1 LAYKFP
7 KSDEEQYHL
16 LVQITHSK
24 YYDPYLRFALFPF
37 GGEENFRDTL
47 MDKVIFDDCE
57 KILDLCCGTGGS
69 TFAIRKKIGEQGS
82 ITGMDLST
90 GRINIAQKKN
100 PYRNV
105 SFKAGDARSTG
116 LENNVYSKV
125 FISFALHEMPE
136 LIRLNILKEI
146 KRILC
151 DDGSVIIIEEDNA
164 RSFLIRTFLS
174 FWNMNWIPYPIN
186 LESRT
191 KKEMLKKGVS
201 KDLLD
206 AGFKNIDKTE
216 LFKGSIQIVKGKKP
230 KE

>member
-1 LAYKFP
+1 MAYKFP

-116 LENNVYSKV
+116 FEDDVYSKI

-146 KRILC
+146 MRILC
-151 DDGSVIIIEEDNA
+151 DDGSLIIIEEDNA
-164 RSFLIRTFLS
+164 RSFWIRMFLS

-186 LESRT
+186 LESNT
-191 KKEMLKKGVS
+191 KKEMLKKGVP
-201 KDLLD
+201 KDLRD
-206 AGFKNIDKTE
+206 AGFKNIVKTE
-216 LFKGSIQIVKGKKP
+216 LFRGSIQIVIGKKS

>member
-1 LAYKFP
+1 MAYKFP

-90 GRINIAQKKN
+90 GRINIARKKN

-151 DDGSVIIIEEDNA
+151 DDGLVIIIEEDNA

-216 LFKGSIQIVKGKKP
+216 LFKGSIQIVKGKKT
-230 KE
+230 